1 MLMISPLNTV
11 KECFNTFTNLY
22 GKKAPNHKR
31 ALKNKIWNLNME
43 KEEIVASFFTNI
55 SHVRDQLKSIGL
67 VVNEDDFIQTIVD
80 GLPPSWETFITAVN
94 GRDEQPNFQRSW
106 HDYLQEVG

>member
-1 MLMISPLNTV
+1 MKNNLMPMISPLKTA

-55 SHVRDQLKSIGL
+55 SHVRDQLTSIE
-67 VVNEDDFIQTIVD
+67 VVVDEDDLIQTVVD
-80 GLPPSWETFITAVN
+80 GLPPLWETFLTTLN
-94 GRDEQPNFQRSW
+94 G
-106 HDYLQEVG
+106 

>member
-1 MLMISPLNTV
+1 MPMISPLKTAN
-11 KECFNTFTNLY
+11 ECFNTFTNLY

-55 SHVRDQLKSIGL
+55 SHVRDQLKIIEL
-67 VVNEDDFIQTIVD
+67 VVNEDDLI
-80 GLPPSWETFITAVN
+80 
-94 GRDEQPNFQRSW
+94 
-106 HDYLQEVG
+106 